1 MSRVKCTLW
10 LADMIEGMTYL
21 VVSRGASEEEAGT
34 NAHTC
39 KERD

>member
-1 MSRVKCTLW
+1 MRRVKCTLW

-21 VVSRGASEEEAGT
+21 VVSRGASEGEAGG